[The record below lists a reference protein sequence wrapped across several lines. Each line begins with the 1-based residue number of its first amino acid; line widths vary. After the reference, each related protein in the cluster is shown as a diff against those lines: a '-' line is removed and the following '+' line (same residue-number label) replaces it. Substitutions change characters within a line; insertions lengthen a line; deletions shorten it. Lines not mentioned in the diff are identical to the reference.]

1 MSKQQQEIP
10 IAHAVPVSASAPS
23 HGQVIGVAPAYAPA
37 GQQQCAPPPG
47 GQQQFQGYAPPPGG
61 QQQGYP
67 AAAYPASYPAVSSDR
82 TGQCRG
88 CGVTF
93 TRPPRATPN
102 QGSWY
107 KCQRCCDELVE
118 VGIFNSTCSIM

>member
-23 HGQVIGVAPAYAPA
+23 HGQVIGVAPAYAP
-37 GQQQCAPPPG
+37 G
-47 GQQQFQGYAPPPGG
+47 GQQQYAPPPGG